1 MDEDPVKWAQL
12 LKSAAWDKG
21 DAKRGGALFRERAC
35 QTCHTGWT
43 SLGPNLG
50 GVTSRFSVEDLFNAI
65 IYPNR
70 DVAPLYRNVRFQMRD
85 GQTHTGLV
93 AFESADGVM
102 VLTGPTTT
110 VRLPDSEIV
119 SREPTT
125 LSLMPTGLL
134 NGLKPEDLADL
145 YGYLKT
151 LTSSN
156 Q

>member
-1 MDEDPVKWAQL
+1 M
-12 LKSAAWDKG
+12 
-21 DAKRGGALFRERAC
+21 
-35 QTCHTGWT
+35 
-43 SLGPNLG
+43 
-50 GVTSRFSVEDLFNAI
+50 TSRFSVEDLFNAI

-70 DVAPLYRNVRFQMRD
+70 DVAPLYRNVKFRMRD

-119 SREPTT
+119 SRESTT

-134 NGLKPEDLADL
+134 TGLKSEDLADL
-145 YGYLKT
+145 YKLLEDAGLGESVIAWVRTRFVTYHEWANRK
-151 LTSSN
+151 
-156 Q
+156 